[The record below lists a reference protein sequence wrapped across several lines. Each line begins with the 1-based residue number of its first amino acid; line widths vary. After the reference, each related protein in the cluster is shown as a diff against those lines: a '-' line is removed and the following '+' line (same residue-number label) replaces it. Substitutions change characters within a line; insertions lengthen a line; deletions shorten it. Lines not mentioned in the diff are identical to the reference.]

1 MSRCLNYPKLYIIC
15 PVPNLSEHLL
25 FVWVWQWSC
34 WAVCLV
40 CLIDFLY
47 SVNYETCACRCCLK
61 TGEWRAACALVS
73 FHFTVWNWLSGKQQ
87 PCLCMCITEA
97 GKQQPC
103 LHHRSNSNSR
113 ADEEQQPNL
122 LLSAIVSTFN
132 FVCFTAACLYR
143 VQHGHMGC
151 GLQFTAAIVLCTL
164 FHFLFIAVWHWVIA
178 ACSTRTRSRRII
190 GYPNFRILAY
200 YEYTSDSGS
209 QNPNFLGYPNTR
221 PSKSRS
227 TF

>member
-1 MSRCLNYPKLYIIC
+1 
-15 PVPNLSEHLL
+15 
-25 FVWVWQWSC
+25 
-34 WAVCLV
+34 
-40 CLIDFLY
+40 
-47 SVNYETCACRCCLK
+47 
-61 TGEWRAACALVS
+61 
-73 FHFTVWNWLSGKQQ
+73 
-87 PCLCMCITEA
+87 MCITEA

-164 FHFLFIAVWHWVIA
+164 FHFLFIAV
-178 ACSTRTRSRRII
+178 
-190 GYPNFRILAY
+190 
-200 YEYTSDSGS
+200 
-209 QNPNFLGYPNTR
+209 
-221 PSKSRS
+221 
-227 TF
+227 